1 MALHAISSFACLSLL
16 PPQLEGECTEEDFS
30 PVDWPQ
36 DDDAF
41 VGRKR
46 RTAGRRKEERR
57 VKRQTVRRG
66 ESCDNTA
73 VKGVRVK
80 VVAKEELSVLPAQ
93 VSPLHHIG
101 LLSTLSRRT
110 PTTLTSTPWWF
121 SQLGLMSLLTGHLS
135 TVFFSQVTKGSH
147 TKNNIF

>member
-1 MALHAISSFACLSLL
+1 MCIYASSSFACLSLL
-16 PPQLEGECTEEDFS
+16 PPQLEGECSEEDFS

-46 RTAGRRKEERR
+46 RTAERRKEKRR
-57 VKRQTVRRG
+57 VKRQTVRRL

-93 VSPLHHIG
+93 VISC
-101 LLSTLSRRT
+101 S
-110 PTTLTSTPWWF
+110 
-121 SQLGLMSLLTGHLS
+121 
-135 TVFFSQVTKGSH
+135 
-147 TKNNIF
+147 